1 MRRGYNLSTMI
12 SESYMISYVYDI
24 DDVGREAPYAD
35 AVNCLYYYRDNEDNK
50 CDIDYNIIDFEMAM
64 KP

>member
-1 MRRGYNLSTMI
+1 
-12 SESYMISYVYDI
+12 MISYVYDI

-50 CDIDYNIIDFEMAM
+50 CNIDYNIIDFEMAM